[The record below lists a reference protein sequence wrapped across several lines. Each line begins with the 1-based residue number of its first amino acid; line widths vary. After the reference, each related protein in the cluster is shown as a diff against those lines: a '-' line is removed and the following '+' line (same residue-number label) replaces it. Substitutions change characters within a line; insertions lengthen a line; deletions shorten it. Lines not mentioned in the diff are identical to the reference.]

1 MVTGMASVTITFLAQ
16 EIRRRAAREIPKD
29 QRFLFAG
36 IDHDAGRPSRQGWHF
51 FHPSKA
57 GQSRIENGIV
67 NLYTRTG

>member
-36 IDHDAGRPSRQGWHF
+36 IDHEDGLRVA
-51 FHPSKA
+51 
-57 GQSRIENGIV
+57 
-67 NLYTRTG
+67 NLF